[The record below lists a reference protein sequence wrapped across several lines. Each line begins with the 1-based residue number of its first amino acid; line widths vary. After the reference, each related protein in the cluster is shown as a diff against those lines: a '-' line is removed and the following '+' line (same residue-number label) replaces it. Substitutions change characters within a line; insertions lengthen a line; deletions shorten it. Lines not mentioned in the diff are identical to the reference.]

1 MAKGKQI
8 YSAEVLYKSQDLLT
22 AVYVQEFFKFC
33 GICTRIR
40 GTDTLEKQQFYWD
53 KVVILNNCIEKTEE
67 NMYTVNGQEE
77 EAVRKV
83 AEILGGDVFI
93 KLAKIFN
100 DNKYAKT
107 NYEVHCFL
115 RQMNKQELLESA
127 QSYYECFKE
136 LRGLEKEINQRQG
149 KDYTRQ
155 HVIYALL
162 TCARKI
168 NIICRQRGDLSYFDE
183 SKMIPEAS
191 KLTTIDQNFFMGDV
205 AFALICFQNSQ
216 NWDLGIKEIKHAIE
230 KSDAKKNYTSFF
242 RYLYAH
248 FLEEEMNNKE
258 KARGEYK
265 KILDFHDSYYRALYK
280 QAYYLWKDRERQSAF
295 ETFLKMTEQLEQKWK
310 SGWIQP
316 VEIEYLYKG
325 CMFIEH
331 IAEEL
336 EKSSGIPA
344 YVFEMISDKNKLFE
358 QSEFIRRFWNNC
370 LRDKAGYFEEKLAKY
385 HV

>member
-149 KDYTRQ
+149 KDYARQ
-155 HVIYALL
+155 YVIYALL

-168 NIICRQRGDLSYFDE
+168 NIICRQRGNLS
-183 SKMIPEAS
+183 
-191 KLTTIDQNFFMGDV
+191 
-205 AFALICFQNSQ
+205 
-216 NWDLGIKEIKHAIE
+216 
-230 KSDAKKNYTSFF
+230 
-242 RYLYAH
+242 
-248 FLEEEMNNKE
+248 
-258 KARGEYK
+258 
-265 KILDFHDSYYRALYK
+265 
-280 QAYYLWKDRERQSAF
+280 
-295 ETFLKMTEQLEQKWK
+295 
-310 SGWIQP
+310 
-316 VEIEYLYKG
+316 
-325 CMFIEH
+325 
-331 IAEEL
+331 
-336 EKSSGIPA
+336 
-344 YVFEMISDKNKLFE
+344 
-358 QSEFIRRFWNNC
+358 
-370 LRDKAGYFEEKLAKY
+370 
-385 HV
+385 